1 MRRALKRDDNF
12 CSIPCIAVLPLD
24 LVFREGVHVPSP
36 VQTPSSTAQEDNV
49 YFRKEQK
56 CLTGNNNENNFSR
69 ESIWKM
75 YKQEEEM
82 KRTKLQCLK
91 MFQRHNLSCKGEN
104 KKEGKKKKN
113 KSLSHRAAATGSFFI
128 AAAADSALEV

>member
-1 MRRALKRDDNF
+1 MIICVLAV
-12 CSIPCIAVLPLD
+12 PCIAVVPSD
-24 LVFREGVHVPSP
+24 LAFREGEHVPSP

-49 YFRKEQK
+49 HLRKEQK
-56 CLTGNNNENNFSR
+56 CLTGKNNENNFSR

-82 KRTKLQCLK
+82 KRTKLHCLK

-104 KKEGKKKKN
+104 KKGGEKKKIN
-113 KSLSHRAAATGSFFI
+113 LCLTGLLLQGHSSLLLLLILH
-128 AAAADSALEV
+128 